1 MPTNIAKFELYD
13 SIFYEQLKYDREDLN
28 KPVETKNDINIIK
41 KGIKGINNKISSL
54 DDRMNSLENR
64 I

>member
-41 KGIKGINNKISSL
+41 KGIKGINNKISYL
-54 DDRMNSLENR
+54 DDRINSLENR